1 LSPSCK
7 AESDNE
13 VSFKTELTEAKC
25 LDEESQLLLS
35 MVKIV
40 VKTLFAN
47 TFKIWIEYFSVSFH
61 TSVDPEGGK

>member
-40 VKTLFAN
+40 KTLFAS
-47 TFKIWIEYFSVSFH
+47 TLKICIEYFSVSFH